1 MRLPLPLPLP
11 ALALAWLT
19 LANAMA
25 ADPAPPTGG
34 MLLLHYRWRHD
45 SLTLVESRRVPAAA
59 KQSRLSAE
67 KRRGESAP
75 GRAAPPYQGAPTGF
89 AFELFG
95 ADGKRISGR
104 FLQDP
109 GIRRVEYQEK
119 GEHVLRSQEERVDSA
134 DIFLR
139 IPEADARTIRFYRH
153 HAPRA
158 HLAQGG
164 VASASAAPVQGPEA
178 APARSLIAEFALP

>member
-1 MRLPLPLPLP
+1 MRLPFPLP
-11 ALALAWLT
+11 ALALALLT

-25 ADPAPPTGG
+25 ADPDPPTGG

-45 SLTLVESRRVPAAA
+45 SLTLVEGRRVPAAV
-59 KQSRLSAE
+59 KPSRLSAR

-75 GRAAPPYQGAPTGF
+75 GRETPPYQGAPNGF
-89 AFELFG
+89 GFELLD

-109 GIRRVEYQEK
+109 GIQRVEYQEK

-139 IPEADARTIRFYRH
+139 IPEADARIIRFYRY

-158 HLAQGG
+158 YLAGG
-164 VASASAAPVQGPEA
+164 GARSASDAPVQGPGA